1 MTDHRLRGEPVG
13 NARWAAEE
21 RSQELLRSWL
31 SPDQR
36 RQYAVCGSF
45 EVVGCDTGKRYQ
57 INKGTIY
64 NIQELDELGRPSWAW
79 CLSRDD
85 MPTGDVNL
93 AQKIALEN
101 FENRALAIA
110 NRGTATVWHQV
121 ESPSSYRDGLRRLTA
136 GLIRIRIRHWRE
148 EPPVKICLSGVAHH

>member
-1 MTDHRLRGEPVG
+1 VTDHRLRGEPVG

-57 INKGTIY
+57 ISKGTITTFRSWT
-64 NIQELDELGRPSWAW
+64 NSADRLGRGA
-79 CLSRDD
+79 
-85 MPTGDVNL
+85 
-93 AQKIALEN
+93 
-101 FENRALAIA
+101 
-110 NRGTATVWHQV
+110 
-121 ESPSSYRDGLRRLTA
+121 
-136 GLIRIRIRHWRE
+136 
-148 EPPVKICLSGVAHH
+148 